1 MFSGGMDSTATAARY
16 LQNGYS
22 VLLVTF
28 DNGAQRGLDEPRAKA
43 ELIAKK
49 YKGRCEWKLLECV
62 FLFHEIAIENLEE
75 DIKKFGNLVCCG
87 CKLAML
93 SEAIIYCKKH
103 EIKTIADG
111 FEKGQIYYPEQTPE
125 YIAVADDFA
134 GQFGINYLHPIYEMN
149 AGQIENLVRNAG
161 LPLEPKQSTCLFGL
175 NRVSNKNIEEYTRSK
190 LNIARHHIEN
200 ALIKGG

>member
-1 MFSGGMDSTATAARY
+1 LFSGGMDSTATAARY